1 MNDLWYTHALTM
13 QMWDDGLG
21 DHVEHPFD
29 YEEEIGVE
37 AAEDLSAKA
46 QIVCMLASSF
56 YGSTEFTFRIGEG
69 YAELRFLP
77 QHTSREISGW
87 KL

>member
-1 MNDLWYTHALTM
+1 
-13 QMWDDGLG
+13 MWDDGLG

-29 YEEEIGVE
+29 YEEEICVE

-56 YGSTEFTFRIGEG
+56 HALTEFAFHIGKG
-69 YAELRFLP
+69 HAELEFLP
-77 QHTSREISGW
+77 QRTSREISSW